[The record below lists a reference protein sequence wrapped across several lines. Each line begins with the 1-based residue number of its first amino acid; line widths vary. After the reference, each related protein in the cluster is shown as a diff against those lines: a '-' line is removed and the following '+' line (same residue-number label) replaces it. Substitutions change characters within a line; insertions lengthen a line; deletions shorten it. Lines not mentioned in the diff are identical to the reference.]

1 MEKRR
6 AKKVNYRRFLKN
18 KKMQIAKTK
27 KRTKEDEIRS
37 KRESKFA
44 KMTKEELLRYMFSR
58 RKLPWLSKEILEA
71 NPLLDLFLV
80 VKRTNV
86 PHYFPKAVIKQAKSI
101 PQEVREEDLEGRIDL
116 RDQFIFTIDGED
128 AKDFDD
134 AVSLEIEDNYYVLG
148 VHIAD
153 VSHYVKPG
161 TALDEEA
168 YKRGN
173 STYLIDVVFPMLPFE
188 LSNNICSL
196 NPNVD
201 RLTLSV
207 KIWINKNTLEP
218 EKFEIFPSVIRSKY
232 RLTYTYVEKVLDN
245 PSIEKDKDLAE
256 NLIKMW
262 ELSWKL
268 HEKRIEKG
276 GIDFN
281 FKESKIILDERGNPV
296 EFIVY
301 NRLKSERLIEEFMLM
316 ANKVVARF
324 LSEKGPT
331 IFRVHEKPDI
341 ESIENIIKVVSLFN
355 YFLPNPEKVKSS
367 DLQKIICNISQKEYE
382 EFINYV
388 ILRSMKQARYD
399 TNNVGHYG
407 LDFEYYTHFTSPI
420 RRYPDLILHRL
431 VKLALQNKEKRP
443 KSLTLKKLKQI
454 AKHCSETERRS
465 VDAERLIVKLKGIRY
480 IKNYPHKIFDAI
492 VSGFKEDG
500 MFVQLVDTAIEGFVS
515 IQDITDS
522 VGEVHYD
529 ENIMALVDR
538 TGEIKFSIGQS
549 VKVGFKSYDL
559 IKGFLDFYLV

>member
-1 MEKRR
+1 MGKS
-6 AKKVNYRRFLKN
+6 
-18 KKMQIAKTK
+18 K
-27 KRTKEDEIRS
+27 KRTMRIKTTKKV
-37 KRESKFA
+37 KRTEPVLKFRKSGSKFA

-58 RKLPWLSKEILEA
+58 RRLPWLSKEVLEA
-71 NPLLDLFLV
+71 NPLLDVFLV
-80 VKRTNV
+80 VKKTGV
-86 PHYFPKAVIKQAKSI
+86 PHYFSSAVIKQARSI
-101 PQEVREEDLEGRIDL
+101 PQEVREEDLEGRVDL
-116 RDQFIFTIDGED
+116 RNKLIFTIDGED

-134 AVSLEIEDNYYVLG
+134 AVSLEMEDDYYVLG

-218 EKFEIFPSVIRSKY
+218 NKFEIFPSVIRSKY
-232 RLTYTYVEKVLDN
+232 RLTYTYVEKILDN
-245 PSIEKDKDLAE
+245 PNIEKDKELAE
-256 NLIKMW
+256 TLLKMW
-262 ELSWKL
+262 ELAYKL
-268 HEKRIEKG
+268 HEERIKKG

-281 FKESKIILDERGNPV
+281 FKESKIILDEKGNPV

-316 ANKVVARF
+316 ANKVVAKF
-324 LSEKGPT
+324 LAEKGPT
-331 IFRVHEKPDI
+331 IFRIHEKPDI
-341 ESIENIIKVVSLFN
+341 ESIENIIKVVSLFG
-355 YFLPNPEKVKSS
+355 YFLPTPEKVKSS

-420 RRYPDLILHRL
+420 RRYPDLIVHRL
-431 VKLALQNKEKRP
+431 VKLALQNREKRP

-480 IKNYPHKIFDAI
+480 IKNYPYKTFDAI

-515 IQDITDS
+515 IEDIIDS

-529 ENIMALVDR
+529 ENLIALVDKA
-538 TGEIKFSIGQS
+538 GGIKFSIGQN
-549 VKVGFKSYDL
+549 VKVGLKSYDL